1 MVNEMRESKA
11 LYGFTDN
18 EDFQGIVW
26 ETDKGLMVTCTGK
39 LDIKNNI
46 SIRSV
51 ESGED
56 VGDVD
61 LRNLLLSVLPTK

>member
-1 MVNEMRESKA
+1 MKESKA

-26 ETDKGLMVTCTGK
+26 ETEKGLVVTCTGK

-51 ESGED
+51 KSNEE

>member
-1 MVNEMRESKA
+1 MRESKA
-11 LYGFTDN
+11 LYGFTDH

-26 ETDKGLMVTCTGK
+26 GTGKGLIITCTGK

-46 SIRSV
+46 SIRNV